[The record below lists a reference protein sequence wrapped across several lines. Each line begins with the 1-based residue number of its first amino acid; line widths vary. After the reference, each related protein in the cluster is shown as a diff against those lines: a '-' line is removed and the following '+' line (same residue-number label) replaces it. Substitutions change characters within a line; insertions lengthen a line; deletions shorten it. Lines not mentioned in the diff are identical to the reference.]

1 MTQQSE
7 LAIHVPVEVVAPTID
22 ITDLL
27 AKAAA
32 IEELF
37 KAVFISTNRHSEY
50 SRWLDELRAFKH
62 CGRAIGPRHVGKSR
76 SSAQYRD
83 EHVKRVSHVEAW
95 TNLSSQRL
103 FSQILQDIKHAA
115 WRGKRQDLRPRLAE
129 SLKLFGIEL
138 VLIDNAHHL
147 QEDALI
153 DLKQLHKESGVP
165 IILIGSKKLDENLEN
180 GDLLT
185 CFPTLFEFDTLD
197 EKDFKNTLDDIE
209 KILALPQSSN
219 LSEGTLFQTLMVS
232 TQAQIGVLIELISK
246 VVLHSVKKG
255 HLKIDEAVLNN
266 IVHRYGKKY
275 IALESRNVPPVSDSS
290 NQILLEG
297 ESS

>member
-1 MTQQSE
+1 MTQSE
-7 LAIHVPVEVVAPTID
+7 LVIHVPVEVLAPTID

-27 AKAAA
+27 AQAAA

-83 EHVKRVSHVEAW
+83 EHIKRVSHVEAW

-103 FSQILQDIKHAA
+103 FSQILKDIKHAA
-115 WRGKRQDLRPRLAE
+115 WRGKGQDLRPRLAE
-129 SLKLFGIEL
+129 SLKLFGIDL

-165 IILIGSKKLDENLEN
+165 IILIGCKKLDENLEN

-185 CFPTLFEFDTLD
+185 CFPTLFEFDALD
-197 EKDFKNTLDDIE
+197 EEDFTKTLKDIE
-209 KILALPQSSN
+209 EILALPQSSN
-219 LSEGTLFQTLMVS
+219 LSEKTLFEILRNS
-232 TQAQIGVLIELISK
+232 TQSRMGILIEILSK
-246 VVLHSVKKG
+246 TVLHSLKKG
-255 HLKIDEAVLNN
+255 HGKVDEGILSN
-266 IVHRYGKKY
+266 IANRHGRRYVP
-275 IALESRNVPPVSDSS
+275 LEARNKPQS
-290 NQILLEG
+290 IEG
-297 ESS
+297 

>member
-7 LAIHVPVEVVAPTID
+7 LVIHVPVEVLAPTID

-37 KAVFISTNRHSEY
+37 KAVFILTNRHSEY
-50 SRWLDELRAFKH
+50 TRWLDELRAFKH
-62 CGRAIGPRHVGKSR
+62 CGRAIGPRNVGKSR

-83 EHVKRVSHVEAW
+83 EHIKQVSHVEAW

-103 FSQILQDIKHAA
+103 FSQILKDIKHAA

-147 QEDALI
+147 QEDALL
-153 DLKQLHKESGVP
+153 DLKQLHEESGVP
-165 IILIGSKKLDENLEN
+165 IILIGDKKLDDNLESF
-180 GDLLT
+180 DLLN
-185 CFPTLFEFDTLD
+185 CFPTLFEFDPLD
-197 EKDFKNTLDDIE
+197 EKDFMKTLDDIE
-209 KILALPQSSN
+209 KILALPQASN
-219 LSEGTLFQTLMVS
+219 LSEGTLFEKLAVN
-232 TQAQIGVLIELISK
+232 TQARMGVLIAIISK
-246 VVLHSVKKG
+246 AVLHSVKKG
-255 HLKIDEAVLNN
+255 HFKIDETVLTN
-266 IVHRYGKKY
+266 IVNRYGKKY
-275 IALESRNVPPVSDSS
+275 IALESRNVLPPSDS
-290 NQILLEG
+290 
-297 ESS
+297 